1 MTKYL
6 LIMYMCSMLSGQ
18 CPSSHITGYSFDTH
32 AACVEYGYR
41 VAHGT
46 FKTLEETQEMEQEYI
61 ENSRIVV
68 RFDCKPVN
76 VPKKVVPPPKPKI
89 ST

>member
-18 CPSSHITGYSFDTH
+18 CPSSHVTGYSFDTH

-46 FKTLEETQEMEQEYI
+46 FKSLEETEEMEREYI

-68 RFDCKPVN
+68 RFDCKPVK
-76 VPKKVVPPPKPKI
+76 VPKDIIPPPKPKV

>member
-18 CPSSHITGYSFDTH
+18 CPSSHVTGYSFESH
-32 AACVEYGYR
+32 SACVEYGYR

-46 FKTLEETQEMEQEYI
+46 FKTLEENEEMTQEYI
-61 ENSRIVV
+61 ENSRIIV
-68 RFDCKPVN
+68 RFDCRAVE
-76 VPKKVVPPPKPKI
+76 VPKQIVPPPKPK
-89 ST
+89 TNA

>member
-1 MTKYL
+1 
-6 LIMYMCSMLSGQ
+6 
-18 CPSSHITGYSFDTH
+18 
-32 AACVEYGYR
+32 VEYGYR

-46 FKTLEETQEMEQEYI
+46 FKTLEETQEMEKEYI

-68 RFDCKPVN
+68 RFDCKAVN
-76 VPKKVVPPPKPKI
+76 VPKEIVPPPKPKV